1 MRPREL
7 YAWIDEHHDGSS
19 IALSCQVLGVRRE
32 GYYEWKH
39 RPMRTDRD
47 TQLVSALKEARKQ
60 HPCYGVR
67 GLRET
72 VDSAIRPSY
81 GKCYRLCKE
90 NGLLQRKK
98 RPHGLTK
105 CNHRD
110 PQSDDLVQRDFTA
123 VMPGIKYLS
132 DMTQIKCADGKL
144 YLAAVL
150 DCYDGAVVGFSMKHH
165 MRASL
170 CCDALRDAVSRYG
183 YQKGLILHSDHGSQ
197 YTSQEYRTMLAG
209 FGSIRQSMGRTHCC
223 FDNARMESFF
233 ATLKKELVY
242 RLKCSTMKRD
252 EVRKIV
258 FRWIETY
265 YNRRRRNTANELN
278 LPPLVKRARFADRSF
293 AA

>member
-7 YAWIDEHHDGSS
+7 YAWIDENHGEIS
-19 IALSCQVLGVRRE
+19 IALSCQALGVRRE
-32 GYYEWKH
+32 GYYDWKH
-39 RPMRTDRD
+39 RPVRTDRD
-47 TQLVSALKEARKQ
+47 AQLVSALRKERKE

-72 VDSAIRPSY
+72 VEPAFRPSC

-105 CNHRD
+105 CNHHD

-123 VMPGIKYLS
+123 ATPGIKYLS

-170 CCDALRDAVSRYG
+170 CCDALHDAVSRYG
-183 YQKGLILHSDHGSQ
+183 YKKGLLLHSDHGSQ
-197 YTSQEYRTMLAG
+197 YTSQKYRAMIAG

-233 ATLKKELVY
+233 ATLKKEVIY
-242 RLKCSTMKRD
+242 RLHCSRMKR
-252 EVRKIV
+252 ETVRQLI

-265 YNRRRRNTANELN
+265 YNRRRRNTANEHN
-278 LPPLVKRARFADRSF
+278 LPPLVKRARLAEHLL

>member
-1 MRPREL
+1 MEASAHADRPR
-7 YAWIDEHHDGSS
+7 YAAGIGPERSKETTP
-19 IALSCQVLGVRRE
+19 VLRC
-32 GYYEWKH
+32 
-39 RPMRTDRD
+39 
-47 TQLVSALKEARKQ
+47 ARAAGN
-60 HPCYGVR
+60 CGF
-67 GLRET
+67 
-72 VDSAIRPSY
+72 
-81 GKCYRLCKE
+81 CYRLCKE

-98 RPHGLTK
+98 SPHGLTK

-233 ATLKKELVY
+233 AEEGTG
-242 RLKCSTMKRD
+242 
-252 EVRKIV
+252 
-258 FRWIETY
+258 
-265 YNRRRRNTANELN
+265 
-278 LPPLVKRARFADRSF
+278 LPAQLLHHEAG
-293 AA
+293 

>member
-1 MRPREL
+1 
-7 YAWIDEHHDGSS
+7 
-19 IALSCQVLGVRRE
+19 
-32 GYYEWKH
+32 
-39 RPMRTDRD
+39 MRTDLD
-47 TQLVSALKEARKQ
+47 AQVVSALKEARRQ

-67 GLRET
+67 GLREA
-72 VDSAIRPSY
+72 VDPAIRPSY

-98 RPHGLTK
+98 RSHSLTK

-123 VMPGIKYLS
+123 ATPGIKYLS
-132 DMTQIKCADGKL
+132 DITQFKCADGKL

-150 DCYDGAVVGFSMKHH
+150 DCYDGALVGLSMQNH

-170 CCDALRDAVSRYG
+170 CCNALRDAVSRYG

-197 YTSQEYRTMLAG
+197 YTSQEYRALIARL
-209 FGSIRQSMGRTHCC
+209 GSIRQSMGRTHCC

-233 ATLKKELVY
+233 ATLKKEVIY
-242 RLKCSTMKRD
+242 RLHCSSMKRD
-252 EVRKIV
+252 AVRKLV

-265 YNRRRRNTANELN
+265 YNRRRRNTANEDH
-278 LPPLVKRARFADRSF
+278 LPPLVKRARFVKHAT